1 MPRLRWFLI
10 GIAVTT
16 FTADYVRL
24 RAQERELQS
33 AATRAEALTVR
44 AQASNTD
51 CLVELAYNKSMIES
65 WEVKTRLITLAQV
78 EALNTLDRAKE
89 GDAEALASLKSV
101 GYSISSPG
109 KKLVSIRYGIG
120 GP

>member
-24 RAQERELQS
+24 RAQEQELQMV
-33 AATRAEALTVR
+33 ATRSELLTLR
-44 AQASNTD
+44 AQTSNTE
-51 CLVELAYNKSMIES
+51 CLVQLAYNKSMIES
-65 WEVKTRLITLAQV
+65 WEVRTRLITMAQV
-78 EALNTLDRAKE
+78 DALNAIDRAKE
-89 GDAEALASLKSV
+89 GDAEALASLKNV
-101 GYSISSPG
+101 GYSISNPG
-109 KKLVSIRYGIG
+109 KRLVSIRYGIG